1 MSLEDE
7 LTDLESGAETD
18 AEQID
23 EETEIEDVE
32 SFLDDEVMDPTDLT
46 TDLEHAYRTFESNS
60 GYDGEDVDPTAPSLV
75 EETITD
81 ETGMF
86 LSEEGYHIIDPDGD
100 DTSMDDLPNEGTLD
114 DYDVDCLA
122 EDSEEVTLVEP
133 SDNDYGFEVVEIE
146 LNDDDVVRY
155 IVNDDDEEIGFVL
168 LEDGEEVEYY
178 YVEDEDEVFDDDD
191 DDDEFDL
198 GITKEGVAAATSDM
212 NAIYKDGVAVAAELK
227 DAFDDIKGAL
237 DFSFLKKKQHLLLN

>member
-7 LTDLESGAETD
+7 LADLESGAETD

-23 EETEIEDVE
+23 EETELEDVE
-32 SFLDDEVMDPTDLT
+32 SYLDDEVMDPTDLT

-60 GYDGEDVDPTAPSLV
+60 GYEGEEVDPTASDLI
-75 EETITD
+75 EETIMD
-81 ETGMF
+81 DTGMY
-86 LSEEGYHIIDPDGD
+86 LSEEGYHVVDPDGD
-100 DTSMDDLPNEGTLD
+100 DTSLDDLPNEGVMD
-114 DYDVDCLA
+114 DYDVDDLA
-122 EDSEEVTLVEP
+122 EESEEVTLVEP
-133 SDNDYGFEVVEIE
+133 SDNDYGFEVVELE
-146 LNDDDVVRY
+146 LNDDDIVRY
-155 IVNDDDEEIGFVL
+155 IVNEDDEEIGFVL

-178 YVEDEDEVFDDDD
+178 YVEDEDEILDEDDDD
-191 DDDEFDL
+191 DNEFDL

-237 DFSFLKKKQHLLLN
+237 DFSFLKKK

>member
-7 LTDLESGAETD
+7 LADLESGAETD

-23 EETEIEDVE
+23 EETELEDVE
-32 SFLDDEVMDPTDLT
+32 SYLDDEVMDPTDLT

-60 GYDGEDVDPTAPSLV
+60 GYEGEEVDPTASDLI
-75 EETITD
+75 EETIMD
-81 ETGMF
+81 DTGMY
-86 LSEEGYHIIDPDGD
+86 LSEEGYHVVDPDGD
-100 DTSMDDLPNEGTLD
+100 DTSLDDLPNEGVMD
-114 DYDVDCLA
+114 DYDVDDLA
-122 EDSEEVTLVEP
+122 EESEEVTLVEP
-133 SDNDYGFEVVEIE
+133 SDNDYGFEVVELE
-146 LNDDDVVRY
+146 LNDDDIVRY
-155 IVNDDDEEIGFVL
+155 IVNKDDEEIGFVL

-178 YVEDEDEVFDDDD
+178 YVEDEDEILDEGDDDD
-191 DDDEFDL
+191 NEFDL

-237 DFSFLKKKQHLLLN
+237 DFSFLKKK

>member
-7 LTDLESGAETD
+7 LADLESGAETD

-23 EETEIEDVE
+23 EETELEDVE
-32 SFLDDEVMDPTDLT
+32 SYLDDEVMDPTDLT

-60 GYDGEDVDPTAPSLV
+60 GFEGEEVDPTASGLI
-75 EETITD
+75 EETITN
-81 ETGMF
+81 ETGMY
-86 LSEEGYHIIDPDGD
+86 LSEEGYHLEDPDGD
-100 DTSMDDLPNEGTLD
+100 DTSLDDLPDEGIMD
-114 DYDVDCLA
+114 DYDVDDLA

-146 LNDDDVVRY
+146 LNDDDIVRY
-155 IVNDDDEEIGFVL
+155 IVNEDDEEIGFVL

-178 YVEDEDEVFDDDD
+178 YVEDEDEVFE
-191 DDDEFDL
+191 DDDEDNEYDL

-237 DFSFLKKKQHLLLN
+237 DFSFLKKK

>member
-7 LTDLESGAETD
+7 LADLESGAETD

-23 EETEIEDVE
+23 EETELEDVE
-32 SFLDDEVMDPTDLT
+32 SYLDDEVMDPTDLT

-60 GYDGEDVDPTAPSLV
+60 GYEGEEVDPTASDLI
-75 EETITD
+75 EETIMD
-81 ETGMF
+81 DTGMY
-86 LSEEGYHIIDPDGD
+86 LSEEGYHVVDPDGD
-100 DTSMDDLPNEGTLD
+100 DTSLDDLPNEGVMD
-114 DYDVDCLA
+114 DYDVDDLA
-122 EDSEEVTLVEP
+122 EESEEVTLVEP
-133 SDNDYGFEVVEIE
+133 SDNDYGFEVVELE
-146 LNDDDVVRY
+146 LNDDDIVRY
-155 IVNDDDEEIGFVL
+155 IVNKDDEEIGFVL

-178 YVEDEDEVFDDDD
+178 YVEDEDEILDEDDDD
-191 DDDEFDL
+191 DNEFDL

-237 DFSFLKKKQHLLLN
+237 DFSFLKKK